1 MGISIDPQSRYEA
14 NGVAPAL
21 AEAVGP
27 ATRDRDHHPVA
38 ERGLYRTIHWKSSCC

>member
-1 MGISIDPQSRYEA
+1 MGISIDPEPRDKA
-14 NGVAPAL
+14 NTVARGL

-38 ERGLYRTIHWKSSCC
+38 VSALHYNVR

>member
-1 MGISIDPQSRYEA
+1 MGISIDPEPRDKVNA
-14 NGVAPAL
+14 VARAL

-38 ERGLYRTIHWKSSCC
+38 VSALYHTIH